1 MNFMME
7 YNGMLLHNV
16 QELIYDREHRDYGL
30 NRVPESLRVRLNPK
44 AQKTFGLSAAV
55 SFGL

>member
-16 QELIYDREHRDYGL
+16 QELIYDQEYHDYGL
-30 NRVPESLRVRLNPK
+30 NRVPDSLPVR
-44 AQKTFGLSAAV
+44 
-55 SFGL
+55 